1 MRVCLCVC
9 VTVRRSAGPQRH
21 KILWQCDSEHSRA
34 AAVYRIKTAVQHAT
48 FTARTHHVA
57 YASTTSGVSH
67 SCSIISKSAPVTTEA
82 AFSVSSA
89 ANADDDDDDPYPYG
103 RNNDDDDATK
113 ASDGA
118 ATSAIKSTV
127 SVVPLVVRFRR
138 VAVIVFLVTLC

>member
-1 MRVCLCVC
+1 M
-9 VTVRRSAGPQRH
+9 
-21 KILWQCDSEHSRA
+21 
-34 AAVYRIKTAVQHAT
+34 
-48 FTARTHHVA
+48 
-57 YASTTSGVSH
+57 
-67 SCSIISKSAPVTTEA
+67 TTEA

-127 SVVPLVVRFRR
+127 SVVPLVVRLRR